1 MRVCV
6 RRTVPTPS
14 AVNRGAAHT
23 APLTSLE
30 LCPSALKAA
39 SPRGCSRFRVGA
51 GSPPHFTGSPWSAG
65 KSLTTASLEKNCPG
79 LDTAHLQSLQI
90 ARPANS
96 SYRCGVTEC
105 GFGRRWAHSDLWG
118 LMGHPVC
125 PPAAWSR
132 GCRSPPPNPKPL
144 KCLF

>member
-79 LDTAHLQSLQI
+79 LDTLHICSLCRLH
-90 ARPANS
+90 ARPTQAI
-96 SYRCGVTEC
+96 GVVSLSVDLGGDGHTQISGASWGTQCVHPQPGAEAAV
-105 GFGRRWAHSDLWG
+105 AH
-118 LMGHPVC
+118 P
-125 PPAAWSR
+125 R
-132 GCRSPPPNPKPL
+132 TPNP
-144 KCLF
+144 